1 MINNNFLYEL
11 GFGLRTRED
20 TLFIFRTMYEKLVK
34 EGLNDTTLGNI
45 EYIRKELDKH
55 REYISN
61 KTYSII
67 SMTTIL
73 QRIKDY
79 NICEIPQDI
88 NIENIIP
95 IPISLVFNQIES
107 KVKNTGIYGIY
118 IDDKLAYIGKITTSF
133 EQRFKE
139 HNKNINDTMYIHKLM
154 REAKKDGLS
163 VYMKPIITLEDLKME
178 GKKVINNKE
187 LECMELALI
196 TAYKPIGNIEGRIK
210 PYVFRK

>member
-1 MINNNFLYEL
+1 MLNSWDGSLTI
-11 GFGLRTRED
+11 D
-20 TLFIFRTMYEKLVK
+20 EKN
-34 EGLNDTTLGNI
+34 G
-45 EYIRKELDKH
+45 
-55 REYISN
+55 
-61 KTYSII
+61 
-67 SMTTIL
+67 TIL
-73 QRIKDY
+73 STMIGAGKKD
-79 NICEIPQDI
+79 NLNRFNGVLMGDI
-88 NIENIIP
+88 STAENT
-95 IPISLVFNQIES
+95 
-107 KVKNTGIYGIY
+107 KNTGIYGIY
-118 IDDKLAYIGKITTSF
+118 IDDKLVYIGKTTTSF

>member
-1 MINNNFLYEL
+1 MINNNFWYEL

-45 EYIRKELDKH
+45 EYVRKELDKH

-73 QRIKDY
+73 QRIKD
-79 NICEIPQDI
+79 
-88 NIENIIP
+88 
-95 IPISLVFNQIES
+95 
-107 KVKNTGIYGIY
+107 
-118 IDDKLAYIGKITTSF
+118 
-133 EQRFKE
+133 
-139 HNKNINDTMYIHKLM
+139 
-154 REAKKDGLS
+154 GLS

-178 GKKVINNKE
+178 GKRTINNKE

-196 TAYKPIGNIEGRIK
+196 TAYKTIGNIEGRIK